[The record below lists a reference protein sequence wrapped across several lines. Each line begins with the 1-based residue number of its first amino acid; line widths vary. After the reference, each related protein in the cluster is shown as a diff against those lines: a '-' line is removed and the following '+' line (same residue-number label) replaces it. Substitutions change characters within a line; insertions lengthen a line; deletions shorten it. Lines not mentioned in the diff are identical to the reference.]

1 MTDSNRSTEQR
12 LSYNWPVWFA
22 EDFNDE
28 LSQGQMVDIASDGAS
43 FTCYADK
50 CPYIGQHVTARF
62 SVPRYGADNSFDLE
76 NFVRSGKIFSITETA
91 PFVRSVSLQF
101 SEPLPFK
108 PGEIDD
114 TEALET
120 EETITTDHIEQT
132 VISAEITAA
141 EKITAAEAMA
151 MADIDQAPAEVEDET
166 LESIGIEDEF

>member
-1 MTDSNRSTEQR
+1 MTDSNRSTEKR

-22 EDFNDE
+22 EDFNGE

-50 CPYIGQHVTARF
+50 CPYVGQQVTARF

-91 PFVRSVSLQF
+91 PFVRSVSLNF
-101 SEPLPFK
+101 TEPLPFK
-108 PGEIDD
+108 PGEVDD

-120 EETITTDHIEQT
+120 EETISTEQVQQ
-132 VISAEITAA
+132 VIAHSESVSA
-141 EKITAAEAMA
+141 EKIAETEAMA
-151 MADIDQAPAEVEDET
+151 MADIDQTPIEVEDET
-166 LESIGIEDEF
+166 LESIGIEDEL